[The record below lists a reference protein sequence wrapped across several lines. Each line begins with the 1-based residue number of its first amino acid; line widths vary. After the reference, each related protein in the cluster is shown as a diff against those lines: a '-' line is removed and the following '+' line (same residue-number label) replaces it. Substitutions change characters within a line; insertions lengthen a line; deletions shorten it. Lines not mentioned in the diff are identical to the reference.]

1 MPKSRPCCWNRA
13 FPGLR
18 GQSSVNLWRVLCWIL
33 GQTPDLGTDTGFGDR
48 HRIRGQ
54 TPGSGTD
61 TGFGARTEGWE
72 VLKRSANS
80 DGVGGP
86 GQVLL
91 TAAFRPAIKF
101 VGAPPRSKQ
110 RRCSVSGAL
119 SPANTRLAATL
130 KSANAK
136 TACALMESPIQFW
149 LELTE
154 GEWTM

>member
-33 GQTPDLGTDTGFGDR
+33 GQTPDL
-48 HRIRGQ
+48 
-54 TPGSGTD
+54 GTD